1 MKFIKT
7 DAKEFNRQLLFSKRL
22 EFLTLYTI
30 KELELCKLYITTG
43 GGVGFGLTPDGDIF
57 NLFNNTDVKF
67 CGLEALDFAITKGG
81 RKVFCF
87 DGFLTRYYEER
98 GFRVTVRVKWLEDFA
113 PDNWN
118 YKKYGRPDIVW
129 LTL

>member
-22 EFLTLYTI
+22 EFLILYII
-30 KELELCKLYITTG
+30 KELDSCELYIATG
-43 GGVGFGLTPDGDIF
+43 GGVGFGLTPEGDIF
-57 NLFNNTDVKF
+57 NLFNNTGKKF
-67 CGLEALDFAITKGG
+67 CGSEALDFAKTKGG

-87 DGFLTRYYEER
+87 DGFLTRYYEKH
-98 GFRVTVRVKWLEDFA
+98 GFRVITRVKWLKNLA

-118 YKKYGRPDIVW
+118 YEKYGKPDIIW